1 MQSLLDQIRH
11 WAMIAPERTMVREGD
26 RTFSYGEVF
35 DRARRLAG
43 GLGKAGLEKGDRVAV
58 LLYNQYRWY
67 DLYYGAAAAGC
78 VLVPINYRLAPPEI
92 AYQLE
97 DSGCKALV
105 YEPEF
110 AKVVEQL
117 KPSLKTVKHLVC
129 TGDPA
134 AHGGTMSYE
143 ALLDA
148 APTEADVGESDV
160 FGIYYTGGTTGLAKG
175 VILTHKAILANAT
188 QLVLDSGMSG
198 DHVAMHA
205 APMFHLADGAVN
217 FAVTMVGGCHV
228 SVRAFDPLAVLRCI
242 EEHRVSLALLVPTM
256 INVLINHPAARQH
269 DLSSMR
275 SLYYGASPIAP
286 DVLQKAMALFGC
298 EFSQLY
304 GMTEAGPILTVL
316 RPDDHKVDPARPETL
331 RRLRA
336 AGRPILGVRLRVVDV
351 QGNEVG
357 VGEVGEVVA
366 KGDNLMSGYWA
377 KPAETKDVLDADGWY
392 HTRDLAE
399 IDAQGYV
406 YIVDRAKDMIISGGE
421 NIYTVEVESALYKHA
436 AVLEASVI
444 GVPDPQWG
452 EAVKA
457 CVVLKPG
464 ATATSDEIIAHCKSL
479 IASYKCPKTVDF
491 MDALP
496 KSAAGKMLKRELRG
510 KYWKGEARG
519 VA

>member
-1 MQSLLDQIRH
+1 MQSLLDQVRY
-11 WAMIAPERTMVREGD
+11 WATTEPDRVMVREGD
-26 RTFSYGEVF
+26 RTYSYGEMF

-43 GLGKAGLEKGDRVAV
+43 GLGKLGIRKGDRVAV
-58 LLYNQYRWY
+58 LLFNQSRWY

-78 VLVPINYRLAPPEI
+78 ALVPINYRLAAPEI
-92 AYQLE
+92 AYQLN

-105 YEPEF
+105 YEPDF
-110 AKVVEQL
+110 AKVVQEL
-117 KPSLKTVKHLVC
+117 RPSLKTVQHLVN
-129 TGDPA
+129 TADPA
-134 AHGGTMSYE
+134 AHGGTVSYD

-148 APTEADVGESDV
+148 PPTEADVRERDV

-175 VILTHKAILANAT
+175 VVLSHKAILANAT
-188 QLVLDSGMSG
+188 QLALDSQMRG

-217 FAVTMVGGCHV
+217 FTVTMVGGTHV
-228 SVRAFDPLAVLRCI
+228 SVRAFEPVVVLQCI
-242 EEHRVSLALLVPTM
+242 ERHKVTLALLVPTM
-256 INVLINHPAARQH
+256 INALVNHPAARQH
-269 DLSSMR
+269 DLRSMR

-286 DVLQKAMALFGC
+286 EVLQKAMALFGC
-298 EFSQLY
+298 DFYQLY

-316 RPDDHKVDPARPETL
+316 RPEDHRVDPSRPESVK
-331 RRLRA
+331 RLRA
-336 AGRPILGVRLRVVDV
+336 AGRPIIGVRLRVVNPEGKDV
-351 QGNEVG
+351 A

-366 KGDNLMSGYWA
+366 KGDNLMTEYWA
-377 KPAETKDVLDADGWY
+377 KPAETKEVLDADGWY

-399 IDAQGYV
+399 LDAQGYV

-421 NIYTVEVESALYKHA
+421 NIYTVEVEAALYKHP

-444 GVPDPQWG
+444 GVPDARWG

-464 ATATSDEIIAHCKSL
+464 ASASADELIAHCKGL
-479 IASYKCPKTVDF
+479 IASYKCPKSVDF
-491 MDALP
+491 LDALP
-496 KSAAGKMLKRELRG
+496 KSAAGKMLKRELR
-510 KYWKGEARG
+510 KTYWKDQSRG